1 MSSILNQ
8 PVSPDIHLPWIDIST
23 VKEFS
28 GVLFAILRRYEE
40 AIVLEDPE
48 TSWADKQKPS
58 VNMPLR
64 SAFVQQAQVTSSE
77 RDTIEQ
83 KVINWLSVEEES
95 DKLRSRY
102 KKLTERQRDGL
113 IRDRIESQIAK
124 IRLDKAQEMQ
134 STLFGQD
141 TPLIWFANEEKTIE
155 KLRKVLSELS

>member
-83 KVINWLSVEEES
+83 KVINWLS
-95 DKLRSRY
+95 
-102 KKLTERQRDGL
+102 TERQRDGL